1 MASRALWVLRR
12 ERVVA
17 FAYFD
22 SGLDSFLSFLLFRL
36 LYTKAS
42 LFNFGFDG
50 VELNFF
56 NCLLFQSSLFFFV
69 FWFFRCL
76 LLQTDCTPLVINTTN
91 RGWLAA
97 VEDLSGFTP
106 SNFTIAF
113 DYSDT
118 GRYLLDF

>member
-17 FAYFD
+17 FDYFD

-42 LFNFGFDG
+42 LFNFGFDS

-118 GRYLLDF
+118 SRYLLDF